1 MVYFQSS
8 FFFGIV
14 WSIGAT
20 CDADSRIKFDAMF
33 KDLMS
38 GKMEECPIP
47 AFIGKIDCPMPADH
61 SVYEYMFEVPSFWLK
76 YSIFMIAFDFF
87 FFSWDSPTDN
97 YLFKVHNGST
107 RKLCEIWLKLTIK
120 KTERHHVVDVMSS
133 WCLYC

>member
-38 GKMEECPIP
+38 GKMEEYPIP

-87 FFSWDSPTDN
+87 FFPAETPEPTITCSKSTMEAPEN
-97 YLFKVHNGST
+97 YVKSG
-107 RKLCEIWLKLTIK
+107 
-120 KTERHHVVDVMSS
+120 
-133 WCLYC
+133 